1 MRRGAAGFSRAHLEE
16 FARGRPSLAF
26 GEPYAS
32 YDSGRFIARLPS
44 PPYLFIDRIT
54 RVEPEPWVV
63 RPGGWV
69 ESELDVPP
77 DAWHIAAERSAAVPY
92 CVILEAALQ
101 PCGWLAA
108 YMGSALKSA
117 KPLHFRNLGGSATLH
132 AAVPGDVG
140 TLRIRIRMTQVSE
153 VSDMIIEH
161 FEFEIGSAREIVYSG
176 TTYFGFFTPA
186 ALERQEGI
194 RGARPDVLGD
204 GPAAMA
210 ADGFAFPQEP
220 PLTPDDC
227 NRSPARGMADPAAA
241 LRMIDRIDL
250 FLPEGGSRRLGFIRG
265 SKEVNPADWF
275 FQAHFFQDPVWP
287 GSLGLESFLQ
297 LLKFA
302 ARQHWPQL
310 AASHRFAPAIGRAH
324 RWTYRGQVLP
334 ANRRVT
340 VAASITEIVDAPHP
354 ALWAEGYLMVD
365 GLPIYRM
372 EDFGIRLLPDND
384 REEK

>member
-1 MRRGAAGFSRAHLEE
+1 
-16 FARGRPSLAF
+16 
-26 GEPYAS
+26 
-32 YDSGRFIARLPS
+32 
-44 PPYLFIDRIT
+44 
-54 RVEPEPWVV
+54 VV

-108 YMGSALKSA
+108 YMGSALKSG

-132 AAVPGDVG
+132 AAVPADVG
-140 TLRIRIRMTQVSE
+140 TLRTRIRMTQVSE
-153 VSDMIIEH
+153 VADMIIEH

-186 ALERQEGI
+186 ALDRQEGI
-194 RGARPDVLGD
+194 RGARSDVFGD
-204 GPAAMA
+204 GPGAMA
-210 ADGFAFPQEP
+210 ADGFIFPQEP

-227 NRSPARGMADPAAA
+227 NRSPARGMADPAGA

-250 FLPEGGSRRLGFIRG
+250 FLPEGGSRRIGFIRG

-297 LLKFA
+297 VLKFA

-324 RWTYRGQVLP
+324 RWTYRGQILP
-334 ANRRVT
+334 ANHRVT

-354 ALWAEGYLMVD
+354 TLWAEGYLMVD
-365 GLPIYRM
+365 ELPIYRM

-384 REEK
+384 REEKEGSIIP